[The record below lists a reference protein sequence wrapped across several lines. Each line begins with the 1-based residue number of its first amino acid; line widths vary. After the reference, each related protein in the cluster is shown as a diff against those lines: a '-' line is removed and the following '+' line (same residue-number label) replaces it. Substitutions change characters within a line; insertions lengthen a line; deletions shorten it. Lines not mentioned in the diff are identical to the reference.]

1 MATNKDE
8 ALALEHVTERLRAR
22 LPHIDPVTL
31 DRHVDTA
38 YHELDGAPIRD
49 YIEILVERAVL
60 ETVERRVA

>member
-8 ALALEHVTERLRAR
+8 AQALEHVTERLRAR
-22 LPHIDPVTL
+22 LPQIDPSTL
-31 DRHVDTA
+31 DAYVAAA

-49 YIEILVERAVL
+49 FIEILVERTVL

>member
-1 MATNKDE
+1 MATKDE
-8 ALALEHVTERLRAR
+8 AQALAHVTERLKVR

-31 DRHVDTA
+31 DQHIQAA

-49 YIEILVERAVL
+49 FIEILVERSVL